1 MIRGDSTYGAPLT
14 NAHLAFGHGIHFCL
28 GAHLAR
34 VELQAMF
41 TGLLRRIPDLEP
53 SGPTQWLR
61 TDAPIAPTVVGPKAM
76 PVRFTPGR
84 PSSETA
90 A

>member
-1 MIRGDSTYGAPLT
+1 
-14 NAHLAFGHGIHFCL
+14 
-28 GAHLAR
+28 
-34 VELQAMF
+34 MF

-76 PVRFTPGR
+76 PVRFTPDGPHPKRRRSTSNRR
-84 PSSETA
+84 PPWAVDVGSIRGG
-90 A
+90 